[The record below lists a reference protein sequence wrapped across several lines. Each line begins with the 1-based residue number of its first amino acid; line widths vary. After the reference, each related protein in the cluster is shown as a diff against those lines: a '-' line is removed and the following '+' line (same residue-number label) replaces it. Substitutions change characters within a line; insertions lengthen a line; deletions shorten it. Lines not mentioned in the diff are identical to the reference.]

1 MKTNKFGDAL
11 KQSEARTQQAIN
23 GNPEQMTASSV
34 FAPSIEEQ
42 RNSMEVTL
50 AKMNEY
56 GYEMKG
62 ARMDLPKRF
71 HRIIENIQDNL
82 SVRGRKDLHKDE
94 IIKIALIEF
103 VQNHPEI
110 CEG

>member
-11 KQSEARTQQAIN
+11 KQSESRTQQAIN

-94 IIKIALIEF
+94 IIKIALMEF
-103 VQNHPEI
+103 VQNHPEL